1 MQSLTIMPSNL
12 PSPLTSFIGRQRE
25 IAETRRLLATT
36 RLLTL
41 TGVGGSGKTRL
52 AFQVGTEAL
61 QEYPDGVWAVEFAPL
76 SDPHLVPHAA
86 ASALGV
92 PEHPGR
98 SLTES
103 LVHYLRARSVL
114 LLFDNCEHLV
124 SACAALADALL
135 RGCPTLRIL
144 ATSRE
149 GLRVAGELISLV
161 PPLSLPDS
169 SRLPPL
175 ESLMQYEAVRL
186 FAERAAFNQPGF
198 AVTDRNASTVVHVCH
213 RLDGMPLA
221 IELAAARVRV
231 LTVEQI
237 AARLDD
243 RFRLLTGGSR
253 TALPRQQ
260 TLRAAMDWSY
270 DLLAEQERALLRRV
284 SVFAGGWTFEAAQ
297 AICPGD
303 GIEAADFLDLLTS
316 LADKS
321 LVLVETRNGDAR
333 YRLLETVRQYSRDK
347 LYESGESVTV
357 QCRHLEWYL
366 RLAERAD
373 AKLRGPEQEAWL
385 ERLEAE
391 HDNLRGAL
399 EWSVVEARDT
409 DAEMRLAGAL
419 RWFWFIR
426 GYWSE
431 GRRWLEAALAR
442 RSEVPSSALA
452 QALQGAGRL
461 ARFQGDYERARA
473 LSEEGLAVSR
483 RLGDR
488 KGRVWFLISLGA
500 VELHQGDYARAVVLF
515 EESLVLSRALG
526 DKGLISMALAD
537 LGVVARIQE
546 DFERAEALLAE
557 SLALSRDVDDT
568 WRIALSLHSLGMV
581 ALRRGDYDRAAGL
594 YAESLVRASQVRDR
608 WIADDCLDGLAAVA
622 CARGHYEHAA
632 RMLGAADALREMLGY
647 RPLADEQSDHDRCV
661 ATTRVGLGEAA
672 FAAAWAVGRT
682 MTLEQVIADA
692 LAAREI
698 LAAKAKSTAKPADGT
713 GVGLLTP
720 REREVAAL
728 IAQGKTN
735 REIAIIL
742 VITER
747 TADTHVQHI
756 LNKLG
761 VGSRAQIAGW
771 AVAHGLHTHTSD

>member
-1 MQSLTIMPSNL
+1 MLSNL
-12 PSPLTSFIGRQRE
+12 PSPLTSFIGRERA
-25 IAETRRLLATT
+25 IAEVRRLLATT

-41 TGVGGSGKTRL
+41 TGAGGSGKTRL
-52 AFQVGTEAL
+52 AFQVGAQMME
-61 QEYPDGVWAVEFAPL
+61 EYPDRVCAVEFAPL
-76 SDPHLVPHAA
+76 SDPQLVPQAA
-86 ASALGV
+86 ISALGV
-92 PEHPGR
+92 PEHPGQ

-103 LVHYLRARSVL
+103 LIHFLRPRSAL
-114 LLFDNCEHLV
+114 LLLDNCEHLV
-124 SACAALADALL
+124 PACAALADALL

-149 GLRVAGELISLV
+149 RLGVAGELTFLV
-161 PPLSLPDS
+161 PPLSLPESD
-169 SRLPPL
+169 RLPPL

-186 FAERAAFNQPGF
+186 FAERAAFNLPGF
-198 AVTDRNASTVVHVCH
+198 AITDSNASAVVQVCH

-243 RFRLLTGGSR
+243 RFQLLTGGSR
-253 TALPRQQ
+253 TVLPRHR
-260 TLRAAMDWSY
+260 TLQAAMDWSY
-270 DLLAEQERALLRRV
+270 DLLPEPERALLRRL
-284 SVFAGGWTFEAAQ
+284 SVFAGGWTFEAAE
-297 AICPGD
+297 AICSGD
-303 GIEAADFLDLLTS
+303 GIEASGILDLLTG
-316 LADKS
+316 LVDKS
-321 LVLVETRNGDAR
+321 LVLVETRTGEAR
-333 YRLLETVRQYSRDK
+333 YRLLEIIRQYSRDRM
-347 LYESGESVTV
+347 YESGESVPV
-357 QCRHLEWYL
+357 QRRHLEWYQ
-366 RLAERAD
+366 RLAEQAE
-373 AKLRGPEQEAWL
+373 AQLRGPKQEAWL

-391 HDNLRGAL
+391 HDNLRAAL
-399 EWSVVEARDT
+399 EASGAQSPSA
-409 DAEMRLAGAL
+409 DAVMRLAGAL

-442 RSEVPSSALA
+442 RSEAPSPELA
-452 QALQGAGRL
+452 RVFQGAARL
-461 ARFQGDYERARA
+461 ARFQGANDRARA

-483 RLGDR
+483 QLGDEES
-488 KGRVWFLISLGA
+488 RVWFLISLGA
-500 VELHQGDYARAVVLF
+500 VELHQGEHTRAAALFEQSLAISRAVQ
-515 EESLVLSRALG
+515 

-537 LGVVARIQE
+537 LGVVARIQG
-546 DFERAEALLAE
+546 DLERAEALLAE
-557 SLALSRDVDDT
+557 SLALSRDVGDK

-581 ALRRGDYDRAAGL
+581 AFRRGDYDRAAGL
-594 YAESLVRASQVRDR
+594 YAESLALASQVRDR

-632 RMLGAADALREMLGY
+632 RMAAAADALREMLGY
-647 RPLADEQSDHDRCV
+647 RPLADEQSLHDRCV
-661 ATTRVGLGEAA
+661 ATTRVGLGDDA
-672 FAAAWAVGRT
+672 FAAAWAEGRT
-682 MTLEQVIADA
+682 MTLEQAIADA
-692 LAAREI
+692 LAAGEV
-698 LAAKAKSTAKPADGT
+698 LAIKAKTAPRPAEGK
-713 GVGLLTP
+713 GVGLLTL

-771 AVAHGLHTHTSD
+771 AVAHGLHSLTSN